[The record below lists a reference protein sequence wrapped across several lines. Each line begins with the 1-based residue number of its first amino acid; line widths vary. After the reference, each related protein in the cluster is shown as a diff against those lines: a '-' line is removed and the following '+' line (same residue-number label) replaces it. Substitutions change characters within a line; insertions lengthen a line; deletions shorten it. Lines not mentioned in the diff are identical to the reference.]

1 MTMESVNELW
11 WIQCEQ
17 LEEEIFQLLFLFT
30 GDLKFVKLDKIPEYL
45 RDTVDWFMGKTRRK
59 DRENASEESKLYL
72 QEPCLERK
80 VQEDDLL
87 SITEVPSG
95 LDANEWHALHSEWEF
110 ISIHYQTRFNSF
122 VQLI

>member
-1 MTMESVNELW
+1 MHL
-11 WIQCEQ
+11 I
-17 LEEEIFQLLFLFT
+17 IFVLTFLLIIY
-30 GDLKFVKLDKIPEYL
+30 FV
-45 RDTVDWFMGKTRRK
+45 
-59 DRENASEESKLYL
+59 

-95 LDANEWHALHSEWEF
+95 LDANEWHALHSEFGF
-110 ISIHYQTRFNSF
+110 ISIHYQTRFHSF